1 MQGNSLGL
9 YPNIVTTF
17 AGSAGSSVSTDGIG
31 TAAGFRYPDGITT
44 DGTNLYVTDSS
55 AIRKIVISTGVVT
68 TIAGIAN
75 STGSTDGTGSAARFY
90 SPAGITTDGT
100 NLYVADAGNHTIRKV
115 VISTEVVTTI
125 AGLPGSGN
133 YLSTDGTG
141 SAARFFTPIGITT
154 DGTNLYVTDSY
165 NNKIR
170 KIVISTGVVTT
181 LAGSGTAGSTNGT
194 GTAASF
200 SDPSG
205 ITTDGTNLYVADS
218 SIIRK
223 IVISTGVVTTI
234 AGTAGTAGSTDGIGS
249 AARFSQLLYNEIS
262 FFYVTTDGTNL
273 YVADMMNDT
282 IRKVVISTG
291 VVTTIAGTAGTA
303 GSTDGTG
310 TAARFHYLDGIT
322 TDGTNLYVA
331 DYDNY
336 DIRKISD
343 IATVP
348 SSPPSNLTAIV
359 GDGQITITWIGVSD
373 ATCYNLYCAAGT
385 NVTEAIGTEIAF
397 VSSPILIPDL
407 PMA

>member
-234 AGTAGTAGSTDGIGS
+234 AGTAGTAG
-249 AARFSQLLYNEIS
+249 
-262 FFYVTTDGTNL
+262 
-273 YVADMMNDT
+273 
-282 IRKVVISTG
+282 
-291 VVTTIAGTAGTA
+291 
-303 GSTDGTG
+303 
-310 TAARFHYLDGIT
+310 
-322 TDGTNLYVA
+322 
-331 DYDNY
+331 
-336 DIRKISD
+336 
-343 IATVP
+343 
-348 SSPPSNLTAIV
+348 
-359 GDGQITITWIGVSD
+359 
-373 ATCYNLYCAAGT
+373 
-385 NVTEAIGTEIAF
+385 
-397 VSSPILIPDL
+397 
-407 PMA
+407 